1 MRTVFITGAEGFT
14 GRHLTTHLKK
24 QGFEVVGGVRNRAR
38 KLAFEKQ
45 FGKSIVCDVSDA
57 INVARAVAS
66 VRPDAV
72 VHLAGATVPY
82 FASEEPLDAYQS
94 IVTGWAN
101 VCDAVRRSVP
111 RARIL
116 LASSAEVYGNAGA
129 NRQPLPESTK
139 VQPTT
144 TFGWLKSTAENVA
157 QTFFRNYHLDLVVA
171 RPFHYTG
178 AGQTEAFFFGS
189 VAKRLIAWDASIRNG
204 FELPDL
210 AFERDLLHVQDVV
223 EAYAALL
230 KQGKPNEIYNICGGQ
245 TYSVRQV
252 CEWIAKAAGRSLNFG
267 ELPSNTDGQIPWL
280 GGDNT
285 KLASETGWKPTRTVE
300 QAAGELVESL
310 KTSVAPTIVPVDPA
324 A

>member
-24 QGFEVVGGVRNRAR
+24 QGFDVVGGVRNRAR

-57 INVARAVAS
+57 INVARAIAS

-72 VHLAGATVPY
+72 IHLAGATVSY
-82 FASEEPLDAYQS
+82 FAAEEPLDAYQS

-101 VCDAVRRSVP
+101 ICDAVRRSVP
-111 RARIL
+111 RARIV
-116 LASSAEVYGNAGA
+116 LASSGEVYGNAGDHKPCNENCTVA
-129 NRQPLPESTK
+129 
-139 VQPTT
+139 PTT

-157 QTFFRNYHLDLVVA
+157 HTFFQNYHLDLVVA

-178 AGQTEAFFFGS
+178 AGQAETFFFGS

-210 AFERDLLHVQDVV
+210 SFERDMLHVQDVV

-230 KQGKPNEIYNICGGQ
+230 QNGKPNQIYNISSGR
-245 TYSVRQV
+245 THTVRQV
-252 CEWIAKAAGRSLNFG
+252 CEWIARAAGRTVNFS
-267 ELPSNTDGQIPWL
+267 ELPSNTEGRIPCL
-280 GGDNT
+280 CGDNGKIT
-285 KLASETGWKPTRTVE
+285 SETNWKATRTVE
-300 QAAGELVESL
+300 QAANDLVESM
-310 KTSVAPTIVPVDPA
+310 KSTVTPTGTPT
-324 A
+324 